1 MKLTIVSPERIL
13 FQGDAESVTVPGT
26 KGEFEVL
33 NQHAPIIS
41 SLKAGKL
48 SYQSFEKQTINI
60 LGGFIEVANNEV
72 SVCVE
77 VE

>member
-41 SLKAGKL
+41 SLKA
-48 SYQSFEKQTINI
+48 
-60 LGGFIEVANNEV
+60 
-72 SVCVE
+72 
-77 VE
+77 

>member
-13 FQGDAESVTVPGT
+13 FQGVAKSVTVPGT

-48 SYQSFEKQTINI
+48 SYQSSEKQTINI

>member
-48 SYQSFEKQTINI
+48 SYQSSEKQTINI
-60 LGGFIEVANNEV
+60 LGRFIEVANNEV

>member
-48 SYQSFEKQTINI
+48 SYQSSEKQTINI
-60 LGGFIEVANNEV
+60 LVGFIEVANNEV

>member
-33 NQHAPIIS
+33 NQHATIIS

-48 SYQSFEKQTINI
+48 SYQSSEKQTINI